1 MKVNLRT
8 KKRMWEWRLQFVF
21 IAQTRANLNLWTH
34 CQRILVNMKWNT
46 LLLLVASAAASVE
59 REEPYLGSYQVQAEC
74 WVLLL
79 PVTILSN
86 VMLWRDDQL
95 QWTIGCL
102 LGRKLIGWFPPP
114 PPYNMCIRGRSP
126 KPKPWIYSSLAGGDS
141 HQHLKFSYLLFLYLR
156 CEQELFISPPE
167 NVSGI
172 FGH

>member
-1 MKVNLRT
+1 MGVKTPICVYSSDEGKSQPLDTISTHFDKTWSGTRCFFLSQAPPPA
-8 KKRMWEWRLQFVF
+8 WRGRSL
-21 IAQTRANLNLWTH
+21 
-34 CQRILVNMKWNT
+34 T
-46 LLLLVASAAASVE
+46 LEVIRCTMS
-59 REEPYLGSYQVQAEC
+59 AEC
-74 WVLLL
+74 ALISSTLLLL
-79 PVTILSN
+79 PVTLIFFNLFYQMWES
-86 VMLWRDDQL
+86 

-114 PPYNMCIRGRSP
+114 PPYYMCLRGRSP

-156 CEQELFISPPE
+156 CEQELFTSPPE